1 MKIFLGNSPW
11 TKPGFYGVRA
21 GSRWP
26 HFEKNGSCYMPF
38 PFFLAY
44 AAALL
49 EANGFKLA
57 LTDGIADGLSEE
69 AFLIRLEQAAPDV
82 VVYEVSTPSIEL
94 DLRIAAETKR
104 LLGAAVPV
112 IFCGPHHEMYNSD
125 FLSQHSEVDI
135 ILKGEYESTL
145 LEVVEKLQAG
155 VALNDVK
162 GAIFRTPSGKVQS
175 NQDRPL
181 EQDLDKFPPPA
192 RHLLPMAK
200 YIDLPGGIPAPSL
213 QLWASR
219 GCPFTCIFCS
229 WPQIMYGGSN
239 YRTRNPKHVVDEIEE
254 CVKEFGFKS
263 FYFDDDTFNIGKSRM
278 LELCDEITRRGIN
291 LPWAIMARADC
302 MDREILSAMKL
313 AGLVAL
319 KYGVESADP
328 AILEATGKSLD
339 LRKVRETV
347 ALTRELGIQ
356 FHLTFTFGLPGET
369 KQSIRKTVDFAL
381 ELDPDSL
388 QFSIVTPFPG
398 SKYFD
403 MLDQKGYL
411 LSKNWE
417 EYDGYNRAVI
427 RTDNLT
433 REDLEHALVY
443 ANRRWKRHRLMKM
456 LQKNTLRTFKDVFLH
471 PLDALRSYRG

>member
-11 TKPGFYGVRA
+11 RKPGYYGVRA

-26 HFEKNGSCYMPF
+26 HFEKESSCYMPF

-49 EANGFKLA
+49 EREGFPVA
-57 LTDGIADGLSEE
+57 LVDGIADNLSEE
-69 AFLIRLEQAAPDV
+69 AFFARLQEAAPDL

-94 DLRIAAETKR
+94 DLRIAAQTKR
-104 LLGAAVPV
+104 LLGAGVPV
-112 IFCGPHHEMYNSD
+112 IFCGPHHEMYAPA
-125 FLSQHSEVDI
+125 FLERHAEVDLV
-135 ILKGEYESTL
+135 LKGEYEFTL
-145 LEVVEKLQAG
+145 LEVATRLKAG
-155 VALNDVK
+155 LALDQVQ
-162 GAIFRTPSGKVQS
+162 GALVRCASGEVRL
-175 NQDRPL
+175 NPDRPL
-181 EQDLDKFPPPA
+181 EHDLGRFPLPA
-192 RHLLPMAK
+192 RHLLPMEK

-239 YRTRNPKHVVDEIEE
+239 YRTRSPKEVVDEIER
-254 CVKEFGFKS
+254 CVRDFGFRS
-263 FYFDDDTFNIGKSRM
+263 YYFDDDTFNIGKPRM
-278 LELCDEITRRGIN
+278 LELCREIIRRGVS

-302 MDREILSAMKL
+302 MDREILSAMKQ

-339 LRKVRETV
+339 LEKVRETV

-369 KQSIRKTVDFAL
+369 KKSIKKTVDLAL

-427 RTDNLT
+427 RTDHLT

-443 ANRRWKRHRLMKM
+443 ANRRWKRHRLLKM
-456 LQKNTLRTFKDVFLH
+456 LQLNPLQTFRDVFLH
-471 PLDALRSYRG
+471 PVAAYRSYRG